1 MVILT
6 VVTKE
11 NPHTVYFEPQPI
23 KKPSYIRLLSCS
35 LYNSWFNLKEEG
47 AITLLDDDKKPFKV
61 TFLPGHYTLD
71 ALAIE
76 IRNSLNK
83 HRVPLQTDV
92 NTIVGQL
99 VITNPQFKK
108 IVIDSKLGN
117 LLNLNSF
124 TLGFKT
130 FIKKLNSETTYYI
143 HCDLLD
149 KEQNLLNGKP
159 STVLQTFDITGKPF
173 EKVFYQ
179 SSPQHVLRDVSA
191 DKHISN
197 MTISVRDQNNNLFD
211 FNGFPL
217 QFQIEINWTRK

>member
-6 VVTKE
+6 VVTTE
-11 NPHTVYFEPQPI
+11 NPHTVYFDQSIEN
-23 KKPSYIRLLSCS
+23 PSYIRLLSCS

-47 AITLLDDDKKPFKV
+47 AITLLDDVEKPFKV
-61 TFLPGHYTLD
+61 TFMPGHYTLD
-71 ALAIE
+71 ALASE
-76 IRNSLNK
+76 IKHSLSK
-83 HRVPLQTDV
+83 HKVPLLTDIY
-92 NTIVGQL
+92 TIVGQL

-108 IVIDSKLGN
+108 IVFDSNLGH
-117 LLNLNSF
+117 LLNLNTF
-124 TLGFKT
+124 TLPLKM

-149 KEQNLLNGKP
+149 KEQNLLNGEP

-217 QFQIEINWTRK
+217 QFQIEIN

>member
-23 KKPSYIRLLSCS
+23 QKPSYIRLLSCS

-47 AITLLDDDKKPFKV
+47 AITLLDAVEKPFEV

-71 ALAIE
+71 ALASE

-108 IVIDSKLGN
+108 IVFDSNLGH
-117 LLNLNSF
+117 LLNLNTF
-124 TLGFKT
+124 TLPLKM

-173 EKVFYQ
+173 EKVYYQ
-179 SSPQHVLRDVSA
+179 SGPQHVLRDVSA

-197 MTISVRDQNNNLFD
+197 MTISVRGQNNNLFD
-211 FNGFPL
+211 FNGLPL
-217 QFQIEINWTRK
+217 QFQIEIN

>member
-23 KKPSYIRLLSCS
+23 QKPSYIRLLSCS

-47 AITLLDDDKKPFKV
+47 AITLLDTVEKPFKV

-71 ALAIE
+71 ALASE

-108 IVIDSKLGN
+108 IVIDSNLGN
-117 LLNLNSF
+117 LLNLNYF
-124 TLGFKT
+124 TFEFKT

-211 FNGFPL
+211 FNGLPL
-217 QFQIEINWTRK
+217 QFQIEIN

>member
-11 NPHTVYFEPQPI
+11 NPHTVYFEPYPI
-23 KKPSYIRLLSCS
+23 QKPSYIRLLSCS
-35 LYNSWFNLKEEG
+35 LYNSWFNLKKAG
-47 AITLLDDDKKPFKV
+47 AITLYDVTEKPFKV
-61 TFLPGHYTLD
+61 SFLEGNYTLD
-71 ALAIE
+71 ALASE
-76 IRNSLNK
+76 IKHSLSK
-83 HRVPLQTDV
+83 HMVPLLTDIYTSV
-92 NTIVGQL
+92 CQL

-108 IVIDSKLGN
+108 IVFDSNLGN

-124 TLGFKT
+124 AIPSKV

-143 HCDLLD
+143 HCDLVD

-191 DKHISN
+191 DKHITN
-197 MTISVRDQNNNLFD
+197 MTLSVRDQNNNLFD
-211 FNGFPL
+211 FNGMPL
-217 QFQIEINWTRK
+217 QFLIEIN

>member
-23 KKPSYIRLLSCS
+23 QKPSYIRLLSCS

-47 AITLLDDDKKPFKV
+47 AITLFDNVDKPFEV

-99 VITNPQFKK
+99 VITNPHQKK
-108 IVIDSKLGN
+108 IVFDSYLGN
-117 LLNLNSF
+117 LLNLKSF
-124 TLGFKT
+124 TLGLKT

-211 FNGFPL
+211 FNGMPL
-217 QFQIEINWTRK
+217 QFQIEIN

>member
-23 KKPSYIRLLSCS
+23 QKPSYIRLLSCS

-47 AITLLDDDKKPFKV
+47 AITLLDNVSKPFKV

-71 ALAIE
+71 ALASE
-76 IRNSLNK
+76 IRNSLSK
-83 HRVPLQTDV
+83 HKVPLQTDL
-92 NTIVGQL
+92 NNIVGQL
-99 VITNPQFKK
+99 VITNPQFKR
-108 IVIDSKLGN
+108 IVIDSNLGN

-124 TLGFKT
+124 TLEFKT

-211 FNGFPL
+211 FNGMPL
-217 QFQIEINWTRK
+217 QFLIEIN

>member
-11 NPHTVYFEPQPI
+11 NPHTVYFDQSI
-23 KKPSYIRLLSCS
+23 QKPSYIRLLSCS
-35 LYNSWFNLKEEG
+35 LYNSRFNLKEEG
-47 AITLLDDDKKPFKV
+47 AITLLDTVNKSFKV
-61 TFLPGHYTLD
+61 TFLPGYYTLD
-71 ALAIE
+71 ALASE
-76 IRNSLNK
+76 IKHSLSK
-83 HRVPLQTDV
+83 HKVPLLTDI

-99 VITNPQFKK
+99 VITNPEFKK
-108 IVIDSKLGN
+108 IVIDSNLGN

-217 QFQIEINWTRK
+217 QFQIEIN

>member
-11 NPHTVYFEPQPI
+11 NPHTVYFEPQSI
-23 KKPSYIRLLSCS
+23 QKPSYIRLLSCS
-35 LYNSWFNLKEEG
+35 LYNSWFNLKKPGKIFYTNDKNVSVNATFFAGYYSIEEM
-47 AITLLDDDKKPFKV
+47 AKKIENAFKPLGDILR
-61 TFLPGHYTLD
+61 TQIYTPEGQMV
-71 ALAIE
+71 IE
-76 IRNSLNK
+76 IKNPRKDIIKFDENLSELLGVKQELPWINYIRRMNS
-83 HRVPLQTDV
+83 PT
-92 NTIVGQL
+92 
-99 VITNPQFKK
+99 
-108 IVIDSKLGN
+108 S
-117 LLNLNSF
+117 
-124 TLGFKT
+124 
-130 FIKKLNSETTYYI
+130 YYI

-197 MTISVRDQNNNLFD
+197 ITISVRDQNNNLFD
-211 FNGFPL
+211 FNGLPL
-217 QFQIEINWTRK
+217 QFLIEIN

>member
-23 KKPSYIRLLSCS
+23 QKPSYIRLLSCS

-71 ALAIE
+71 ALASE

-108 IVIDSKLGN
+108 IVIDSNLGN

-124 TLGFKT
+124 TLEFKT

-159 STVLQTFDITGKPF
+159 STVLQTFDIKGKPF

-211 FNGFPL
+211 FNGLPL
-217 QFQIEINWTRK
+217 QFLIEIN

>member
-1 MVILT
+1 MVIVT
-6 VVTKE
+6 VNTTE
-11 NPHTVYFEPQPI
+11 NPHTVYFDRPI
-23 KKPSYIRLLSCS
+23 EKPSYIRLLSCS

-47 AITLLDDDKKPFKV
+47 AITLLDTIEKPFKV

-71 ALAIE
+71 ALASE

-83 HRVPLQTDV
+83 HRVPLQIDV

-99 VITNPQFKK
+99 VITNPQFKM
-108 IVIDSKLGN
+108 IVIDSNLGN

-124 TLGFKT
+124 TLLFKT
-130 FIKKLNSETTYYI
+130 YIKKLNSATTYYI

-211 FNGFPL
+211 FNGLPL
-217 QFQIEINWTRK
+217 QFQIEIN

>member
-6 VVTKE
+6 VVTTE
-11 NPHTVYFEPQPI
+11 NPHTVYFDQPI
-23 KKPSYIRLLSCS
+23 ENPSYIRLLSCS

-108 IVIDSKLGN
+108 IVIDSNLGH
-117 LLNLNSF
+117 LLNLNTF
-124 TLGFKT
+124 TLEFKT

-211 FNGFPL
+211 FNGLPL
-217 QFQIEINWTRK
+217 QFLIEIN

>member
-1 MVILT
+1 MVIVT
-6 VVTKE
+6 VNTTE
-11 NPHTVYFEPQPI
+11 NPHTVYFDRPI
-23 KKPSYIRLLSCS
+23 EKPSYIRLLSCS

-47 AITLLDDDKKPFKV
+47 AITLLDTVEKPFKV

-71 ALAIE
+71 ALASE

-108 IVIDSKLGN
+108 IVIDSNLGN

-124 TLGFKT
+124 TLEFKT

-217 QFQIEINWTRK
+217 QFQIEIN

>member
-6 VVTKE
+6 VVTTE

-23 KKPSYIRLLSCS
+23 QKPSYIRLLSCS
-35 LYNSWFNLKEEG
+35 LYNSWFNLKKEG
-47 AITLLDDDKKPFKV
+47 GITLFDDVDKPFEV

-71 ALAIE
+71 ALASE
-76 IRNSLNK
+76 IKHSLSK
-83 HRVPLQTDV
+83 HKVPLLTDIY
-92 NTIVGQL
+92 TIVGQL
-99 VITNPQFKK
+99 VITNPHQKR
-108 IVIDSKLGN
+108 IVFDSELGN
-117 LLNLNSF
+117 LLNLKSF
-124 TLGFKT
+124 TLGLKT
-130 FIKKLNSETTYYI
+130 FIKKLNSATTYYI

-211 FNGFPL
+211 FNGMPL
-217 QFQIEINWTRK
+217 QFQIEIN

>member
-1 MVILT
+1 MVIVT
-6 VVTKE
+6 VNTTE
-11 NPHTVYFEPQPI
+11 NPHTVYFDRPI
-23 KKPSYIRLLSCS
+23 EKPSYIRLLSCS

-47 AITLLDDDKKPFKV
+47 AITLLDTVEKSFKV

-71 ALAIE
+71 ALASE

-108 IVIDSKLGN
+108 IVIDSNLGN

-124 TLGFKT
+124 TLEFKT

-197 MTISVRDQNNNLFD
+197 MTISARDQNNNLFD
-211 FNGFPL
+211 FNGLPL
-217 QFQIEINWTRK
+217 QFQIEIN

>member
-23 KKPSYIRLLSCS
+23 QKPSYIRLLSCS

-47 AITLLDDDKKPFKV
+47 AITLFDNVDKPFEV

-99 VITNPQFKK
+99 VITNPHQKK
-108 IVIDSKLGN
+108 IVFDSYLGN
-117 LLNLNSF
+117 LLNLKSF
-124 TLGFKT
+124 TLGLKT
-130 FIKKLNSETTYYI
+130 FIKKLNSATTYYI

-211 FNGFPL
+211 FNGLPL
-217 QFQIEINWTRK
+217 QFQIEIN

>member
-1 MVILT
+1 MVIVT
-6 VVTKE
+6 VNTTE
-11 NPHTVYFEPQPI
+11 NPHTVYFDRPI
-23 KKPSYIRLLSCS
+23 EKPSYIRLLSCS

-47 AITLLDDDKKPFKV
+47 AITLLDTIEKPFKV

-71 ALAIE
+71 ALARE

-83 HRVPLQTDV
+83 HRVPLQIDV

-99 VITNPQFKK
+99 VITNPQFKM
-108 IVIDSKLGN
+108 IVIDSNLGN

-124 TLGFKT
+124 TLLFKT
-130 FIKKLNSETTYYI
+130 YIKKLNSETTYYI
-143 HCDLLD
+143 HCNLLD

-159 STVLQTFDITGKPF
+159 STVLQTFDITGKPH
-173 EKVFYQ
+173 ERVFYQ

-211 FNGFPL
+211 FNGLPL
-217 QFQIEINWTRK
+217 QFLIEIS

>member
-83 HRVPLQTDV
+83 HRVPLQTDI

-108 IVIDSKLGN
+108 IVFDSNLGN

-217 QFQIEINWTRK
+217 QFQIEIN

>member
-1 MVILT
+1 MSISLS
-6 VVTKE
+6 K
-11 NPHTVYFEPQPI
+11 
-23 KKPSYIRLLSCS
+23 LL
-35 LYNSWFNLKEEG
+35 
-47 AITLLDDDKKPFKV
+47 
-61 TFLPGHYTLD
+61 FLPGHYTLD
-71 ALAIE
+71 SLSSE
-76 IRNSLNK
+76 IKHSLSK
-83 HRVPLQTDV
+83 YKVPLLTDIY
-92 NTIVGQL
+92 NIVGQL
-99 VITNPQFKK
+99 VITNPHQKK
-108 IVIDSKLGN
+108 IVFDSYLGN
-117 LLNLNSF
+117 LLNLKSF
-124 TLGFKT
+124 TLGLKT
-130 FIKKLNSETTYYI
+130 FIKKLNSATTYYI

-217 QFQIEINWTRK
+217 QFQIEIN

>member
-1 MVILT
+1 MLQQKIRIRSILT
-6 VVTKE
+6 
-11 NPHTVYFEPQPI
+11 
-23 KKPSYIRLLSCS
+23 SLLSCS

-47 AITLLDDDKKPFKV
+47 ATTLLDDDKKPFKV

-108 IVIDSKLGN
+108 IVFDSNLGN

-124 TLGFKT
+124 ALQFKT

-179 SSPQHVLRDVSA
+179 SGPQHVLRDVSA

-211 FNGFPL
+211 FNGMPL
-217 QFQIEINWTRK
+217 QFLIEIN

>member
-6 VVTKE
+6 VVTTE

-23 KKPSYIRLLSCS
+23 QKPSYIRLLSCS
-35 LYNSWFNLKEEG
+35 LYNSWFNLKKEG
-47 AITLLDDDKKPFKV
+47 GITLFDDVDKPFEV

-71 ALAIE
+71 ALASE
-76 IRNSLNK
+76 IKHSLSK
-83 HRVPLQTDV
+83 HKVPLLTDIY
-92 NTIVGQL
+92 TIVGQL
-99 VITNPQFKK
+99 VITNPHQKR
-108 IVIDSKLGN
+108 IVFDSELGN
-117 LLNLNSF
+117 LLNLKSF
-124 TLGFKT
+124 TLGLKM
-130 FIKKLNSETTYYI
+130 FIKKLNSATTYYI

-211 FNGFPL
+211 FNGMPL
-217 QFQIEINWTRK
+217 QFQIEIN

>member
-11 NPHTVYFEPQPI
+11 NPHTVYFHQPI
-23 KKPSYIRLLSCS
+23 QKPSYIRLLSCS

-47 AITLLDDDKKPFKV
+47 AITLLDAVKKPFKV

-71 ALAIE
+71 ALASE

-99 VITNPQFKK
+99 VITNPEFKN
-108 IVIDSKLGN
+108 IVIDSNLGN

-124 TLGFKT
+124 TLEFKT

-211 FNGFPL
+211 FNGLPL
-217 QFQIEINWTRK
+217 QFQI

>member
-6 VVTKE
+6 VVTRE
-11 NPHTVYFEPQPI
+11 NPHTVYFDQPI
-23 KKPSYIRLLSCS
+23 ENPSYIRLLSCS

-99 VITNPQFKK
+99 VITNQQFKK
-108 IVIDSKLGN
+108 IVIDSNLGH
-117 LLNLNSF
+117 LLNLNTF
-124 TLGFKT
+124 TLEFKT

-211 FNGFPL
+211 FNGLPL
-217 QFQIEINWTRK
+217 QFQIEIN